1 MKKKEKY
8 VYIAVL
14 ASVVLV
20 FIGFTLTKF
29 NKDIQKRVYKLQIS
43 SMQNIS
49 KQGGAV
55 VEKNLEG
62 MVNTLYALTNFL
74 VEDEDFAND
83 EHMEKLR
90 DFAQE
95 RNVMFQRFGIAD
107 ASGNAKVTNG
117 EKINISSRQYFQ
129 ECMKNKKASS
139 EIKKSALIEEMI
151 CIIAVPIL
159 KDGEAIGVLYGCTDL
174 KVFNIYENTILE
186 NEKTYIQVIDPDG
199 TYIVKEP
206 SGILGKRDNIFDGL
220 SRVESQT
227 SLQEIQEKVKN
238 EEPTYIEILDG
249 ECRETVCFTPLKLNH
264 WCVVT
269 VMDQSRITNSIDY
282 ILGHDVYIMIIRVAV
297 GVLLLS
303 FMILYFS
310 WQEKR
315 QIEEFNERLLIDEK
329 LFRIASE
336 KSGVIIMSYIIKTKQ
351 LHFINPDMF
360 GLKLPDKIDNA
371 PENFVHYLSDKNKNL
386 HEELH
391 TILKNMENEEGKR
404 TFFVTV
410 KHSDQEELILRIQLT
425 SLFGTNGEIRQCI
438 GVIEDATETQHLRE
452 KADRDSLTGLY
463 NRSYAVEKINGML
476 QEFSPAPECVHACVL
491 MDLDNFKKLNDTL
504 GHQKGDQAL
513 QDVANI
519 LRQHFRE
526 YDIVCRLGGDEFLIF
541 VQNIPRNVIEK
552 NIGSLL
558 KKLTLTYEK
567 EEKKVCITVSAGIY
581 LVKEPG
587 HDFRE
592 LYQKADETLYRVK
605 NSSKNGYRIYG
616 QTLNGSS

>member
-238 EEPTYIEILDG
+238 EEPTYIEISDG

-438 GVIEDATETQHLRE
+438 GVIEDVTETQHLRE

>member
-238 EEPTYIEILDG
+238 EEPTYIEISDG

-269 VMDQSRITNSIDY
+269 VMDQSRIANSIDY
-282 ILGHDVYIMIIRVAV
+282 ILGHDVYIMIIRVTV

-303 FMILYFS
+303 FLILYFS

-391 TILKNMENEEGKR
+391 TILKNMENGEGKR

-526 YDIVCRLGGDEFLIF
+526 YDIVCRLGGDEFLVF

>member
-1 MKKKEKY
+1 
-8 VYIAVL
+8 
-14 ASVVLV
+14 
-20 FIGFTLTKF
+20 
-29 NKDIQKRVYKLQIS
+29 
-43 SMQNIS
+43 
-49 KQGGAV
+49 
-55 VEKNLEG
+55 
-62 MVNTLYALTNFL
+62 
-74 VEDEDFAND
+74 
-83 EHMEKLR
+83 
-90 DFAQE
+90 
-95 RNVMFQRFGIAD
+95 
-107 ASGNAKVTNG
+107 
-117 EKINISSRQYFQ
+117 
-129 ECMKNKKASS
+129 
-139 EIKKSALIEEMI
+139 
-151 CIIAVPIL
+151 
-159 KDGEAIGVLYGCTDL
+159 
-174 KVFNIYENTILE
+174 
-186 NEKTYIQVIDPDG
+186 
-199 TYIVKEP
+199 
-206 SGILGKRDNIFDGL
+206 
-220 SRVESQT
+220 
-227 SLQEIQEKVKN
+227 
-238 EEPTYIEILDG
+238 
-249 ECRETVCFTPLKLNH
+249 
-264 WCVVT
+264 
-269 VMDQSRITNSIDY
+269 MDQSSTTNSIDY
-282 ILGHDVYIMIIRVAV
+282 ILGHDVYIMIIRVTV

-303 FMILYFS
+303 FLILYFS

-391 TILKNMENEEGKR
+391 TILKNMENGEGKR

-476 QEFSPAPECVHACVL
+476 QEFSPVPECVHACVL

-526 YDIVCRLGGDEFLIF
+526 YDIVCRLGGDEFLVF

-567 EEKKVCITVSAGIY
+567 EEKKICITVSAGIY
-581 LVKEPG
+581 LVQEPG

-592 LYQKADETLYRVK
+592 LYQKADEMLYRVK

>member
-74 VEDEDFAND
+74 VEDEDFANA

-238 EEPTYIEILDG
+238 EEPTYIEISDG

-438 GVIEDATETQHLRE
+438 GVIEDVTETQHLRE

>member
-220 SRVESQT
+220 NRVESQT

-238 EEPTYIEILDG
+238 EEPTYIEISDG

-297 GVLLLS
+297 GVFLLS

-425 SLFGTNGEIRQCI
+425 SLFGTNGEIRQCV

>member
-74 VEDEDFAND
+74 VEDEDFANA

-227 SLQEIQEKVKN
+227 SLREIQEKVKN
-238 EEPTYIEILDG
+238 EEPTYIEISDG

-391 TILKNMENEEGKR
+391 TILKNMENGEGKR

>member
-74 VEDEDFAND
+74 VEDEDFANA

-238 EEPTYIEILDG
+238 EEPTYIEISDG

-303 FMILYFS
+303 SMILYFS

-425 SLFGTNGEIRQCI
+425 SLFGTNGEIRQSI

>member
-220 SRVESQT
+220 NRVESQT
-227 SLQEIQEKVKN
+227 SLRKIQEKVKN
-238 EEPTYIEILDG
+238 EEPTYIEISDG

-269 VMDQSRITNSIDY
+269 VMDQSSTTNSIDY

-303 FMILYFS
+303 SMILYFS

-391 TILKNMENEEGKR
+391 TILKNMENGEGKR

-476 QEFSPAPECVHACVL
+476 QEFSPVPECVHACVL

-526 YDIVCRLGGDEFLIF
+526 YDIVCRLGGDEFLVF

-567 EEKKVCITVSAGIY
+567 EEKKICITVSAGIY
-581 LVKEPG
+581 LVQEPG

-592 LYQKADETLYRVK
+592 LYQKADEMLYRVK

>member
-227 SLQEIQEKVKN
+227 SLREIQEKVKN
-238 EEPTYIEILDG
+238 EEPTYIEISDG

>member
-74 VEDEDFAND
+74 VEDEDFANA

-238 EEPTYIEILDG
+238 EEPTYIEISDG

-282 ILGHDVYIMIIRVAV
+282 ILGHDVYIMIIRVTV

-303 FMILYFS
+303 FLILYFS

-391 TILKNMENEEGKR
+391 TILKNMENGEGKR

>member
-186 NEKTYIQVIDPDG
+186 NEKTYIQVIDPAG

-206 SGILGKRDNIFDGL
+206 SGILGKRVNIFDGL

-238 EEPTYIEILDG
+238 EEPTYIEISDG

-282 ILGHDVYIMIIRVAV
+282 ILGHDIYIMIIRVAV

-391 TILKNMENEEGKR
+391 KILKNMENEEGKR

>member
-74 VEDEDFAND
+74 VEDEDFANA

-220 SRVESQT
+220 NRVESQT
-227 SLQEIQEKVKN
+227 SLREIQEKVKN
-238 EEPTYIEILDG
+238 EEPTYIEISDG

-336 KSGVIIMSYIIKTKQ
+336 KSGVIIMNYIIKTKQ

-371 PENFVHYLSDKNKNL
+371 PENFVHYLSDKNRNL

>member
-238 EEPTYIEILDG
+238 EEPTYIEISDG

-592 LYQKADETLYRVK
+592 LY
-605 NSSKNGYRIYG
+605 
-616 QTLNGSS
+616 

>member
-1 MKKKEKY
+1 MKKNEKY

-238 EEPTYIEILDG
+238 EEPTYIEISDG

-425 SLFGTNGEIRQCI
+425 SLFGTNGEIRQCV

>member
-1 MKKKEKY
+1 M
-8 VYIAVL
+8 YIAVL

-74 VEDEDFAND
+74 VEDEDFANA

-238 EEPTYIEILDG
+238 EEPTYIEISDG

-391 TILKNMENEEGKR
+391 TILKNMENGEGKR

>member
-74 VEDEDFAND
+74 VEDEDFANA

-220 SRVESQT
+220 NRVESQT
-227 SLQEIQEKVKN
+227 SLREIQEKVKN
-238 EEPTYIEILDG
+238 EEPTYIEISDG

-269 VMDQSRITNSIDY
+269 VMDQSRIANSIDY
-282 ILGHDVYIMIIRVAV
+282 ILGHDVYIMIIRVTV

-303 FMILYFS
+303 FLILYFS

-391 TILKNMENEEGKR
+391 TILKNMENGEGKR

-425 SLFGTNGEIRQCI
+425 SFFGTNGEIRQSI

>member
-74 VEDEDFAND
+74 VEDEDFANA

-220 SRVESQT
+220 NRVESQT
-227 SLQEIQEKVKN
+227 SLREIQEKVKN
-238 EEPTYIEILDG
+238 EEPTYIEISDG

-282 ILGHDVYIMIIRVAV
+282 ILGHDVYIMIIRVTV

-391 TILKNMENEEGKR
+391 TILKNMENGEGKR

-425 SLFGTNGEIRQCI
+425 SLFGTNGEIRQSI

>member
-74 VEDEDFAND
+74 VEDEDFANA

-95 RNVMFQRFGIAD
+95 KNVMFQRFGIAD

-220 SRVESQT
+220 NRVESQT
-227 SLQEIQEKVKN
+227 SLREIQEKVKN
-238 EEPTYIEILDG
+238 EEPTYIEISDG

-371 PENFVHYLSDKNKNL
+371 PENFVHYLSDKNRNL

>member
-74 VEDEDFAND
+74 VEDEDFANA

-95 RNVMFQRFGIAD
+95 KNVMFQRFGIAD

-220 SRVESQT
+220 NRVESQT
-227 SLQEIQEKVKN
+227 SLREIQEKVKN
-238 EEPTYIEILDG
+238 EEPTYIEISDG

-282 ILGHDVYIMIIRVAV
+282 ILGHDVYIMIIRVTV

-303 FMILYFS
+303 FLILYFS

-391 TILKNMENEEGKR
+391 TILKNMENGEGKR

-526 YDIVCRLGGDEFLIF
+526 YDIVCRLGGDEFLVF

>member
-238 EEPTYIEILDG
+238 EEPTYIEISDG

-297 GVLLLS
+297 GVFLLS

-425 SLFGTNGEIRQCI
+425 SLFGTNGEIRQCV

>member
-74 VEDEDFAND
+74 VEDEDFANA

-238 EEPTYIEILDG
+238 EEPTYIEISDG

-425 SLFGTNGEIRQCI
+425 SLFGTNGEIRQSI

>member
-74 VEDEDFAND
+74 VEDEDFANA

-220 SRVESQT
+220 NRVESQT
-227 SLQEIQEKVKN
+227 SLREIQEKVKN
-238 EEPTYIEILDG
+238 EEPTYIEISDG

-269 VMDQSRITNSIDY
+269 VMDQSRIANSIDY
-282 ILGHDVYIMIIRVAV
+282 ILGHDVYIMIIRVTV

-303 FMILYFS
+303 FLILYFS

-386 HEELH
+386 HGELH
-391 TILKNMENEEGKR
+391 TILKNMENGEGKR

>member
-238 EEPTYIEILDG
+238 EEPTYIEISDG

-303 FMILYFS
+303 SMILYFS

>member
-74 VEDEDFAND
+74 VEDEDFANA

-220 SRVESQT
+220 NRVESQT
-227 SLQEIQEKVKN
+227 SLREIQEKVKN
-238 EEPTYIEILDG
+238 EEPTYIEISDG

-269 VMDQSRITNSIDY
+269 VMDQSRIANSIDY
-282 ILGHDVYIMIIRVAV
+282 ILGHDVYIMIIRVTV

-303 FMILYFS
+303 FLILYFS

-391 TILKNMENEEGKR
+391 TILKNMENGEGKR

-425 SLFGTNGEIRQCI
+425 SLFGTNGEIRQSI

-526 YDIVCRLGGDEFLIF
+526 YDIVCRLGGDEFLVF

>member
-74 VEDEDFAND
+74 VEDEDFANA
-83 EHMEKLR
+83 EHLEKLR
-90 DFAQE
+90 DFAKE

-117 EKINISSRQYFQ
+117 KRINISSRQYFQ
-129 ECMKNKKASS
+129 ECMQKKRASS
-139 EIKKSALIEEMI
+139 EIKKSDLTEEMI

-159 KDGEAIGVLYGCTDL
+159 KEGEAIGVLYGCADL

-186 NEKTYIQVIDPDG
+186 NEKTYIQVIDLDG

-206 SGILGKRDNIFDGL
+206 SSMLGKRNNIFDGL
-220 SRVESQT
+220 SRVESQ
-227 SLQEIQEKVKN
+227 LNLREIQEKVKN
-238 EEPTYIEILDG
+238 EEPTYIEISDG
-249 ECRETVCFTPLKLNH
+249 ESRETVCFTPLKLNH

-269 VMDQSRITNSIDY
+269 VMDQSSITNSIDY

-371 PENFVHYLSDKNKNL
+371 PENFVHYLSDKNKKL
-386 HEELH
+386 QEELH
-391 TILKNMENEEGKR
+391 TILKNMGNGEGKR

-410 KHSDQEELILRIQLT
+410 KPSEQEELILRIQLT

-476 QEFSPAPECVHACVL
+476 QEFSPVPECVHACVL

-526 YDIVCRLGGDEFLIF
+526 YDIVCRLGGDEFLVF
-541 VQNIPRNVIEK
+541 VQNIPRDVIEK

-581 LVKEPG
+581 LVEEPG

>member
-74 VEDEDFAND
+74 VEDEDFANA
-83 EHMEKLR
+83 EHLEKLR
-90 DFAQE
+90 DFAKE

-117 EKINISSRQYFQ
+117 KRINISSRKYFQ
-129 ECMKNKKASS
+129 ECMKNKRASS
-139 EIKKSALIEEMI
+139 EIRKSDLTEEMI
-151 CIIAVPIL
+151 CIISVPIL
-159 KDGEAIGVLYGCTDL
+159 KEGEAIGVLYGCADL

-186 NEKTYIQVIDPDG
+186 NEKTYIQVIDTDG

-206 SGILGKRDNIFDGL
+206 SSMLGKRDNIFDGL
-220 SRVESQT
+220 SRVESQL
-227 SLQEIQEKVKN
+227 SLREIQEKVKN
-238 EEPTYIEILDG
+238 EEPTYIEISDG
-249 ECRETVCFTPLKLNH
+249 KSSETVCFTPLKLNH

-269 VMDQSRITNSIDY
+269 VMDRSSITDSIDY
-282 ILGHDVYIMIIRVAV
+282 ILGNDVYIMIFRVAA
-297 GVLLLS
+297 GVFLLCL
-303 FMILYFS
+303 MLLYFS

-315 QIEEFNERLLIDEK
+315 QMEEFNERLLIDEK

-351 LHFINPDMF
+351 LYFINPNMF
-360 GLKLPDKIDNA
+360 GLNLPDKIDNA
-371 PENFVHYLSDKNKNL
+371 LENFVDYLSDENKNQQEVL
-386 HEELH
+386 RE
-391 TILKNMENEEGKR
+391 ILQNMENGEGKKA
-404 TFFVTV
+404 FLVPV
-410 KHSDQEELILRIQLT
+410 KRSDEKEMILRIQLT
-425 SLFGTNGEIRQCI
+425 SLVGTNGEVRQCI
-438 GVIEDATETQHLRE
+438 GVIEDATETQQLRD
-452 KADRDSLTGLY
+452 KADRDFLTGLF
-463 NRSYAVEKINGML
+463 NRSFAVEKINGLL
-476 QEFSPAPECVHACVL
+476 QEFSLGQDCVHAGVL
-491 MDLDNFKKLNDTL
+491 MDLDNFKQLNDTL

-513 QDVANI
+513 QDVADI

-526 YDIVCRLGGDEFLIF
+526 YDVLCRLGGDEFLVFI
-541 VQNIPRNVIEK
+541 QNIPRNVIEK
-552 NIGSLL
+552 NIESLL
-558 KKLTLTYEK
+558 KKLTLTYAK
-567 EEKKVCITVSAGIY
+567 EEKTVCITVSAGIF
-581 LVKEPG
+581 LVEEPG
-587 HDFRE
+587 HDFGE
-592 LYQKADETLYRVK
+592 LYQKADEALYQVK

-616 QTLNGSS
+616 QTLNGSK

>member
-74 VEDEDFAND
+74 VEDEDFANA

-238 EEPTYIEILDG
+238 EEPTYIEISDG

-282 ILGHDVYIMIIRVAV
+282 ILGHDVYIMIIRVTV

-303 FMILYFS
+303 FLILYFS

-391 TILKNMENEEGKR
+391 TILKNMENGEGKR

-425 SLFGTNGEIRQCI
+425 SLFGTNGEIRQSI

>member
-83 EHMEKLR
+83 EHLEKLR

-220 SRVESQT
+220 NRVESQT
-227 SLQEIQEKVKN
+227 SLRKIQEKVKN
-238 EEPTYIEILDG
+238 EEPTYIEISDG

-269 VMDQSRITNSIDY
+269 VMDQSSTTNSIDY
-282 ILGHDVYIMIIRVAV
+282 ILGHDVYIMIIRVTV

-303 FMILYFS
+303 FLILYFS

-391 TILKNMENEEGKR
+391 TILKNMENGEGKR

-476 QEFSPAPECVHACVL
+476 QEFSPVPECVHACVL

-526 YDIVCRLGGDEFLIF
+526 YDIVCRLGGDEFLVF

-567 EEKKVCITVSAGIY
+567 EEKKICITVSAGIY
-581 LVKEPG
+581 LVEEPG

-592 LYQKADETLYRVK
+592 LYQKADEMLYRVK

>member
-74 VEDEDFAND
+74 VEDEDFANA

-238 EEPTYIEILDG
+238 EEPTYIEISDG

-282 ILGHDVYIMIIRVAV
+282 ILGHDVYIMIIRVTV

-303 FMILYFS
+303 FLILYFS

>member
-74 VEDEDFAND
+74 VEDEDFANA

-238 EEPTYIEILDG
+238 EEPTYIEISDG

-269 VMDQSRITNSIDY
+269 VMDQSRIANSIDY
-282 ILGHDVYIMIIRVAV
+282 ILGHDVYIMIIRVTV

-303 FMILYFS
+303 FLILYFS

-391 TILKNMENEEGKR
+391 TILKNMENGEGKR

-425 SLFGTNGEIRQCI
+425 SLFGTNGEIRQSI

>member
-74 VEDEDFAND
+74 VEDEDFANA

-220 SRVESQT
+220 NRVESQT

-238 EEPTYIEILDG
+238 EEPTYIEISDG

-269 VMDQSRITNSIDY
+269 VMDQSRIANSIDY

-391 TILKNMENEEGKR
+391 TILKNMENGEGKR

-425 SLFGTNGEIRQCI
+425 SLFGTNGEIRQSI

-526 YDIVCRLGGDEFLIF
+526 YDIVCRLGGDEFLVF

>member
-1 MKKKEKY
+1 
-8 VYIAVL
+8 
-14 ASVVLV
+14 
-20 FIGFTLTKF
+20 
-29 NKDIQKRVYKLQIS
+29 
-43 SMQNIS
+43 MQNIS

-238 EEPTYIEILDG
+238 EEPTYIEISDG

-282 ILGHDVYIMIIRVAV
+282 ILGHDIYIMIIRVAV

>member
-14 ASVVLV
+14 ASVVLA

-238 EEPTYIEILDG
+238 EEPTYIEISDG

-303 FMILYFS
+303 SMILYFS

>member
-8 VYIAVL
+8 VSIAVL

-220 SRVESQT
+220 NRVESQT
-227 SLQEIQEKVKN
+227 SLRKIQEKVKN
-238 EEPTYIEILDG
+238 EEPTYIEISDG

-269 VMDQSRITNSIDY
+269 VMDQSSTTNSIDY
-282 ILGHDVYIMIIRVAV
+282 ILGHDVYIMIIRVTV

-303 FMILYFS
+303 FLILYFS

-391 TILKNMENEEGKR
+391 TILKNMENGEGKR

-476 QEFSPAPECVHACVL
+476 QEFSPVPECVHACVL

-526 YDIVCRLGGDEFLIF
+526 YDIVCRLGGDEFLVF

-567 EEKKVCITVSAGIY
+567 EEKKICITVSAGIY
-581 LVKEPG
+581 LVQEPG

-592 LYQKADETLYRVK
+592 LYQKADEMLYRVK

>member
-238 EEPTYIEILDG
+238 EEPTYIEISDG

-282 ILGHDVYIMIIRVAV
+282 ILGHDVYIMIIRVTV

-303 FMILYFS
+303 FLILYFS

>member
-238 EEPTYIEILDG
+238 EEPTYIEISDG

-303 FMILYFS
+303 SMILYFS

-567 EEKKVCITVSAGIY
+567 EEKRFV
-581 LVKEPG
+581 LQ
-587 HDFRE
+587 
-592 LYQKADETLYRVK
+592 YQQEF
-605 NSSKNGYRIYG
+605 IW
-616 QTLNGSS
+616 

>member
-238 EEPTYIEILDG
+238 EEPTYIEISDG

-303 FMILYFS
+303 SMILYFS

-587 HDFRE
+587 HDFRK

>member
-206 SGILGKRDNIFDGL
+206 SIMLGKRNNIFDGL
-220 SRVESQT
+220 NRVESQT
-227 SLQEIQEKVKN
+227 SLRKIQEKVKN
-238 EEPTYIEILDG
+238 EEPTYIEISDG

-269 VMDQSRITNSIDY
+269 VMDQSSTTNSIDY
-282 ILGHDVYIMIIRVAV
+282 ILGHDVYIMIIRVTV

-303 FMILYFS
+303 FLILYFS

-476 QEFSPAPECVHACVL
+476 QEFSPVPECVHACVL

-526 YDIVCRLGGDEFLIF
+526 YDIVCRLGGDEFLVF

-567 EEKKVCITVSAGIY
+567 EEKKICITVSAGIY
-581 LVKEPG
+581 LVQEPG

>member
-83 EHMEKLR
+83 EHLEKLR

-159 KDGEAIGVLYGCTDL
+159 KEGEAIGVLYGCADL

-186 NEKTYIQVIDPDG
+186 NEKTYIQVIDTDG

-206 SGILGKRDNIFDGL
+206 SIMLGKRNNIFDGL
-220 SRVESQT
+220 SRVESQ
-227 SLQEIQEKVKN
+227 LNLREIQEKVKN
-238 EEPTYIEILDG
+238 EEPTYIEISDG
-249 ECRETVCFTPLKLNH
+249 ESRETVCFTPLKLNH

-269 VMDQSRITNSIDY
+269 VMDQSSITNSIDY

-303 FMILYFS
+303 FLILYFS

-371 PENFVHYLSDKNKNL
+371 PENFVHYLSDKNKKL
-386 HEELH
+386 QEELH
-391 TILKNMENEEGKR
+391 TILKNMENGEGKR

-410 KHSDQEELILRIQLT
+410 KPSEQEELILRIQLT

-476 QEFSPAPECVHACVL
+476 QEFSPVPECVHACVL

-526 YDIVCRLGGDEFLIF
+526 YDIVCRLGGDEFLVF
-541 VQNIPRNVIEK
+541 VQNIPRDVIEK

-581 LVKEPG
+581 LVEEPG

>member
-238 EEPTYIEILDG
+238 EEPTYIEISDG

-282 ILGHDVYIMIIRVAV
+282 ILGHDIYIMIIRVAV